1 MPPRRSRA
9 RLPLALTPL
18 HGRARELDELRLRL
32 TAGARMLTITGAG
45 GSGKTRLALE
55 LAHQV
60 RENYDDVVWVELAPL
75 SDAELIGQQ
84 IMDAMGVRELAA
96 EDVLQI
102 VIDAARDRNILFVL
116 DNCEHLVQGSAVVA
130 EEILRSCAGASI
142 VTTTREALGVAGEQ
156 TWLVP
161 PLSVEDAAALFVERA
176 RSVLPSFEKEPLV
189 DEICRRLDGIP
200 LAIELA
206 AARVKVLSL
215 AEIAARLNDA
225 FRLLSS
231 GSRTLPR
238 HRTIR
243 QTIDWSY
250 RLLSP
255 DEQLLLRRLAVFGSA
270 FSLEA
275 AEAICGDVDVLTH
288 LSALVDKSL
297 VIAEGARYRLLDTV
311 RQFAAEKLDAAGE
324 REQLRTA
331 HSQYFLKL
339 VEALEPRLFAGAVD
353 PEALATI
360 DREIDNIRAIFDS
373 NVTSDVE
380 LRMLYALHWYW
391 FARAHFH
398 EARRR
403 ITTGLARASNVD
415 DVVRA
420 RAQVAAGDA
429 AVWQGDWDALHPHV
443 EEAVAVLRRVDDP
456 RARPAALTLL
466 GIALAFAD
474 NEHAAATKLFEEA
487 RREARGVGLALTLYW
502 SGIAAQLRGDWAA
515 ARAAFEEAYE
525 LGVKLDNKPAM
536 AHPLTVL
543 GHVALHE
550 GKRDEAIRHFRRA
563 LELHAELDDRWGL
576 TQVVEG
582 IGLLLLERTMAPVA
596 IETGTRLL
604 AAASAAWLH
613 LGARPGR
620 DAAFEEEKNA
630 RIREAVDNERL
641 RVVLASGAAMSYES
655 MVALAREQA
664 AGLGTATHAPLRV
677 RALGPLEIFRE
688 GEAVEESARSRELL
702 LFLLVHPSGRT
713 KEQIGAALW
722 PDADPSKL
730 RNNFHVTLHRLRK
743 GLGASEW
750 IVVDG
755 DTYALDRS
763 RGIDFDAEVFEREAL
778 AAIRA
783 KNQERL
789 ARAVDLYRGPF
800 FENASSGEWYLEHRE
815 RLRELY
821 ARALG
826 TLGRARMAAA
836 DYEGAADTWQ
846 RLVALDDLD
855 EDAARNLITAL
866 EKQGDRGAA
875 TRAYRRLTEA
885 LKRELGVE
893 PSFEFGVR

>member
-1 MPPRRSRA
+1 M
-9 RLPLALTPL
+9 
-18 HGRARELDELRLRL
+18 LRL
-32 TAGARMLTITGAG
+32 TGGARMLSITGAG

-55 LAHQV
+55 LAHRV
-60 RENYDDVVWVELAPL
+60 RENYEDVVWVELAPL
-75 SDAELIGQQ
+75 SDADLIGEQV
-84 IMDAMGVRELAA
+84 MDAMGVRELAA
-96 EDVLQI
+96 EDVLQV
-102 VIDAARDRNILFVL
+102 VIDEARDRHLLFVL

-130 EEILRSCAGASI
+130 EEILRHCANAAI

-161 PLSVEDAAALFVERA
+161 PLSLEDAATLFVERA
-176 RSVLPSFEKEPLV
+176 RAVLPSFVHEPLV
-189 DEICRRLDGIP
+189 EEICRRLDGIP

-206 AARVKVLSL
+206 AARVKVLPL

-231 GSRTLPR
+231 GSRTLER
-238 HRTIR
+238 HRTIY

-250 RLLSP
+250 RLLSA
-255 DEQLLLRRLAVFGSA
+255 DEQLLFRRLAVFGA
-270 FSLEA
+270 TFSLDA
-275 AEAICGDVDVLTH
+275 AEAVCGEVDVLTH
-288 LSALVDKSL
+288 LAALVDKSL

-311 RQFAAEKLDAAGE
+311 RQFAAEKLEAAGE
-324 REQLRTA
+324 REELRAA
-331 HSQYFLKL
+331 HAQYFLNFA
-339 VEALEPRLFAGAVD
+339 EALEPHLFAGAVD
-353 PEALATI
+353 PEALVII

-373 NVTSDVE
+373 HVASDVE

-403 ITTGLARASNVD
+403 ITTGLARATDVD
-415 DVVRA
+415 EVVLA
-420 RAQVAAGDA
+420 KAQVAAATA
-429 AVWQGDWDALHPHV
+429 AVWQGDWEALHPNV
-443 EEAVAVLRRVDDP
+443 EEAVSVLRRTDDP
-456 RARPAALTLL
+456 RARAAALTLL
-466 GIALAFAD
+466 GVALAFAD
-474 NEHAAATKLFEEA
+474 NEHTAATKVFEEA
-487 RREARGVGLALTLYW
+487 RRDARDVGLALTLYW
-502 SGIAAQLRGDWAA
+502 TGLAAQLRGDWTA
-515 ARAAFEEAYE
+515 ARAAFEQAYE

-550 GKRDEAIRHFRRA
+550 GKRDEAVRHFRRA

-620 DAAFEEEKNA
+620 DAAFEAEKNN
-630 RIREAVDNERL
+630 RIREAADNERL
-641 RVVLASGAAMSYES
+641 RVVLASGAAMSYDS
-655 MVALAREQA
+655 MIALAREQA
-664 AGLGTATHAPLRV
+664 AGLGTASHAPLRV
-677 RALGPLEIFRE
+677 RALGPLEIFRD
-688 GEAVEESARSRELL
+688 GEPVEESARSRELL
-702 LFLLVHPSGRT
+702 LLLLIHPAGRT

-722 PDADPSKL
+722 PDAGPSKL

-743 GLGASEW
+743 SLGAAEW

-763 RGIDFDAEVFEREAL
+763 RGVDFDAEVFEREAT

-783 KNQERL
+783 KNAERL
-789 ARAVDLYRGPF
+789 ARAVDLYRGAF
-800 FENASSGEWYLEHRE
+800 FENAGSGEWYMDVRD

-821 ARALG
+821 ARALN

-836 DYEGAADTWQ
+836 DYEGAVDTWQ

-875 TRAYRRLTEA
+875 TRAYRKLAEA

-893 PSFEFGVR
+893 PSF

>member
-1 MPPRRSRA
+1 M
-9 RLPLALTPL
+9 
-18 HGRARELDELRLRL
+18 LRL
-32 TAGARMLTITGAG
+32 TAGARLLTITGAG

-55 LAHQV
+55 LAHRV
-60 RENYDDVVWVELAPL
+60 REKYEDVVWVELAPL

-84 IMDAMGVRELAA
+84 ILDAMGVRELAA
-96 EDVLQI
+96 EDVLQV
-102 VIDAARDRNILFVL
+102 VIDAVRDRSILFVL

-161 PLSVEDAAALFVERA
+161 PLSIEDAAALFVERA
-176 RSVLPSFEKEPLV
+176 RAVQLSFERDPLIE
-189 DEICRRLDGIP
+189 EICRRLDGIP

-255 DEQLLLRRLAVFGSA
+255 DEQLLLRRLAVFGAA

-297 VIAEGARYRLLDTV
+297 LIAEGSRYRLLDTV
-311 RQFAAEKLDAAGE
+311 RQFAAEKLDVAGE
-324 REQLRTA
+324 REQLRVA
-331 HSQYFLKL
+331 HAQYFLKL
-339 VEALEPRLFAGAVD
+339 VESLEPRLFAGAVD
-353 PEALATI
+353 AEALATI

-373 NVTSDVE
+373 NVDSHVATDVE

-403 ITTGLARASNVD
+403 ITTGLARATNVAE
-415 DVVRA
+415 VVRA
-420 RAQVAAGDA
+420 KAQVAAGDA
-429 AVWQGDWDALHPHV
+429 AVWQADWDALHPHV
-443 EEAVAVLRRVDDP
+443 EEAVAVLRRANDP
-456 RARPAALTLL
+456 RARSSALTLL

-474 NEHAAATKLFEEA
+474 NEHAAATKVFEEA

-502 SGIAAQLRGDWAA
+502 SGIAAQLRGDWTA

-543 GHVALHE
+543 GFVALHE
-550 GKRDEAIRHFRRA
+550 GKRDEAIRHFHRA

-576 TQVVEG
+576 TQVIEG

-620 DAAFEEEKNA
+620 DAAFEDEKNA
-630 RIREAVDNERL
+630 RLREAVDNERL

-702 LFLLVHPSGRT
+702 LFLLTHPSGRT

-763 RGIDFDAEVFEREAL
+763 RGIDFDAEVFEREAV

-800 FENASSGEWYLEHRE
+800 FENASAGEWYLELRE

-836 DYEGAADTWQ
+836 DYEGAVDTYQ

-875 TRAYRRLTEA
+875 TRAYRRLAEA

-893 PSFEFGVR
+893 PSF